1 MLDVLIVG
9 GGPVGLFLGCLLA
22 ARGLKFQVLER
33 RAEPG
38 AHSRAIGIHPPA
50 LEAFEALGIASPLL
64 AAGVRI
70 TSGLVRGERGA
81 VLGELEFGSVSA
93 RFPFILS
100 LPQQRTEQILEAE
113 LERLAPGTLQRGAEV
128 KAVQDAGPHVT
139 VTYEQRGQ
147 TQQVQARYVVGAD
160 GCRSLMRGL
169 AQIPYPGAT
178 YADKYLMGDFP
189 DTTAFGGAAVIGLHA
204 GGVLE
209 SFPLPGGLR
218 RWVARTDTLHAAPV
232 AADLT
237 ALVQQ
242 RGGLHLPHA
251 ECSMLS
257 AFEVRHHLAAQMV
270 RGRLILIGDA
280 AHEVS
285 PIGGQ
290 GMNLGWL
297 DAAALADV
305 LGNGAS
311 ATALA
316 AFGRRRK
323 RAAQIAT
330 HQAEV
335 NMFFGRPAH
344 DAAQRRRERLVR
356 GLLTSGA
363 GPLMAKAFTM
373 RWL

>member
-9 GGPVGLFLGCLLA
+9 GGPVGLFLGCLLS
-22 ARGLKFQVLER
+22 ARGLSVQILER
-33 RAEPG
+33 RAEAG

-50 LEAFEALGIASPLL
+50 LEAFEVLGIASPLL
-64 AAGVRI
+64 AAGVPI

-81 VLGELEFGSVSA
+81 VLGELDFSSVSA

-113 LERLAPGTLQRGAEV
+113 LERLAPGTLRRQAEV
-128 KAVQDAGPHVT
+128 KTVQEEGSHVT
-139 VTYEQRGQ
+139 VRYEQHGQ
-147 TQQVQARYVVGAD
+147 PHTAQARYVVGAD
-160 GCRSLMRGL
+160 GCRSLTRQL
-169 AQIPYPGAT
+169 AGIPYPGAT

-189 DTTAFGGAAVIGLHA
+189 DTTVFGQAAVIGLHA

-218 RWVARTDTLHAAPV
+218 RWVARTDSLLTDAV

-237 ALVQQ
+237 ALVHS
-242 RGGLHLPHA
+242 RGGYYLPHR

-257 AFEVRHHLAAQMV
+257 AFEVRHHLTAQMV

-297 DAAALADV
+297 DAAALADL
-305 LGNGAS
+305 LGGGAGQS
-311 ATALA
+311 ALA
-316 AFGRRRK
+316 DFGRRR
-323 RAAQIAT
+323 RRSALIAT
-330 HQAEV
+330 RQAEA
-335 NMFFGRPAH
+335 NMFFGRPARG
-344 DAAQRRRERLVR
+344 AAQQRRERLV
-356 GLLTSGA
+356 GTLLRSGA
-363 GPLMAKAFTM
+363 QPLLAKAFTM

>member
-9 GGPVGLFLGCLLA
+9 GGPVGLFLGCLLS
-22 ARGLKFQVLER
+22 ARGQRVQILER
-33 RAEPG
+33 RAEAG

-64 AAGVRI
+64 AAGVPI
-70 TSGLVRGERGA
+70 TSGLVRGEGGA
-81 VLGELEFGSVSA
+81 VLGELDFSSVSA

-128 KAVQDAGPHVT
+128 KAVQDEGSHVT
-139 VTYEQRGQ
+139 VRYEQHGQ
-147 TQQVQARYVVGAD
+147 PHTAQARYVVGAD
-160 GCRSLMRGL
+160 GCRSLTRQL
-169 AQIPYPGAT
+169 AGIPYPGTT

-189 DTTAFGGAAVIGLHA
+189 DTTVFGQAAVIGLHA

-209 SFPLPGGLR
+209 SFPLPGGFR
-218 RWVARTDTLHAAPV
+218 RWVARTDSLLTDAV

-237 ALVQQ
+237 ALVHS
-242 RGGLHLPHA
+242 RGGHYLPHH

-297 DAAALADV
+297 DAAALAEV
-305 LGNGAS
+305 LSGGAAES
-311 ATALA
+311 ALA
-316 AFGRRRK
+316 DFSRRR
-323 RAAQIAT
+323 RRSARIAT
-330 HQAEV
+330 RQAEA
-335 NMFFGRPAH
+335 NMFFGRPARE
-344 DAAQRRRERLVR
+344 AAQQRRERLVST
-356 GLLTSGA
+356 LLRSGA
-363 GPLMAKAFTM
+363 QPLLAKAFTM

>member
-22 ARGLKFQVLER
+22 ARGLSFQIVER
-33 RAEPG
+33 RAEAG

-50 LEAFEALGIASPLL
+50 LEAFGALGIASPLL
-64 AAGVRI
+64 AAGVPI

-81 VLGELEFGSVSA
+81 VLGELDFRAASA

-128 KAVQDAGPHVT
+128 KAVQDVGPHVQ
-139 VTYEQRGQ
+139 VTYQQHGQ
-147 TQQVQARYVVGAD
+147 THSAQARHVVGAD
-160 GCRSLMRGL
+160 GCRSLMREL

-189 DTTAFGGAAVIGLHA
+189 DTTVFGQAAVIGLHA

-218 RWVARTDTLHAAPV
+218 RWVARTDTLYSTPE

-237 ALVQQ
+237 ALVQE
-242 RGGLHLPHA
+242 RSGHYLPSG

-305 LGNGAS
+305 LHAGAS
-311 ATALA
+311 APHLA
-316 AFGRRRK
+316 AFERRRK
-323 RAAQIAT
+323 HSARIAT
-330 HQAEV
+330 RQAEV
-335 NMFFGRPAH
+335 NMFFGRPAG
-344 DAAQRRRERLVR
+344 AAGQRIRERLVR
-356 GLLTSGA
+356 GLLASGA

>member
-22 ARGLKFQVLER
+22 ARGLSFQVLER
-33 RAEPG
+33 RTEAG

-64 AAGVRI
+64 AAGVPI

-81 VLGELEFGSVSA
+81 VLGELDFRAASA

-100 LPQQRTEQILEAE
+100 LPQQRTEQMLEAE
-113 LERLAPGTLQRGAEV
+113 LGRLAPGTFQRGAEV
-128 KAVQDAGPHVT
+128 KAVQDAGAHVQI
-139 VTYEQRGQ
+139 TYEQRGQ
-147 TQQVQARYVVGAD
+147 THSAQARYVVGAD
-160 GCRSLMRGL
+160 GCRSPMRGL

-189 DTTAFGGAAVIGLHA
+189 DTTVFGAAAVIGLHA

-218 RWVARTDTLHAAPV
+218 RWVARTDSLHSAPE

-237 ALVQQ
+237 TLVQE
-242 RGGLHLPHA
+242 RSGHALPHA

-270 RGRLILIGDA
+270 RDRLILIGDA

-305 LGNGAS
+305 FSGGAS
-311 ATALA
+311 AATLA
-316 AFGRRRK
+316 TFQRRRL
-323 RAAQIAT
+323 RSARIAT
-330 HQAEV
+330 RQAEI
-335 NMFFGRPAH
+335 NMFFGRPAGA
-344 DAAQRRRERLVR
+344 AAQRRRERLVR
-356 GLLTSGA
+356 GLLSSGA
-363 GPLMAKAFTM
+363 EPLLAKAFTM

>member
-9 GGPVGLFLGCLLA
+9 GGPVGLFLGCLLS
-22 ARGLKFQVLER
+22 ARGQRVQILER
-33 RAEPG
+33 RAEAG

-64 AAGVRI
+64 AAGVPI
-70 TSGLVRGERGA
+70 TSGLVRGEGGA
-81 VLGELEFGSVSA
+81 VLGELDFSSVSA

-100 LPQQRTEQILEAE
+100 LPQQRTEQMLEAE
-113 LERLAPGTLQRGAEV
+113 LERLAPSTLQRQAEV
-128 KAVQDAGPHVT
+128 KAVQDEASHVT
-139 VTYEQRGQ
+139 VRYEQHGQ
-147 TQQVQARYVVGAD
+147 PHTAQARYVVGAD
-160 GCRSLMRGL
+160 GCRSLTRQL
-169 AQIPYPGAT
+169 AGIPYSGAT

-189 DTTAFGGAAVIGLHA
+189 DTTVFGQAAVIGLHA

-218 RWVARTDTLHAAPV
+218 RWVARTDSLLTGAV

-237 ALVQQ
+237 ALVCR
-242 RGGLHLPHA
+242 RGGYYLPPG

-270 RGRLILIGDA
+270 QGRLILIGDA

-305 LGNGAS
+305 LSGGTTDS
-311 ATALA
+311 ALA
-316 AFGRRRK
+316 DFGRRRQ
-323 RAAQIAT
+323 RSARIAT
-330 HQAEV
+330 RQAEA
-335 NMFFGRPAH
+335 NMFFGRPARG
-344 DAAQRRRERLVR
+344 AAQKRRERLVST
-356 GLLTSGA
+356 LLRSGA
-363 GPLMAKAFTM
+363 QSLLAKAFTM

>member
-1 MLDVLIVG
+1 MVDVLIVG

-22 ARGLKFQVLER
+22 ARGLTFQVLER
-33 RAEPG
+33 RAEAG

-50 LEAFEALGIASPLL
+50 LEAFDTLGIASPLL
-64 AAGVRI
+64 AAGVPI

-93 RFPFILS
+93 RFPYILS

-113 LERLAPGTLQRGAEV
+113 LARLAPGTVQRGAEV
-128 KAVQDAGPHVT
+128 KTVQDTGPHVA
-139 VTYEQRGQ
+139 VTYEHGRQ
-147 TQQVQARYVVGAD
+147 THSVEARYVVGAD
-160 GCRSLMRGL
+160 GCRSLLRGL

-189 DTTAFGGAAVIGLHA
+189 DTTVFGQAAVIGLHA

-218 RWVARTDTLHAAPV
+218 RWVARTDRLSPDAVPAE
-232 AADLT
+232 LT
-237 ALVQQ
+237 DTVLK
-242 RGGLHLPHA
+242 RSGLYLPPG

-305 LGNGAS
+305 LGTGAEIS
-311 ATALA
+311 GLV
-316 AFGRRRK
+316 AFERRR
-323 RAAQIAT
+323 RQSARIAT
-330 HQAEV
+330 RQAEI
-335 NMFFGRPAH
+335 NMFFGRPAGEIP
-344 DAAQRRRERLVR
+344 QRRRERLVR

-363 GPLMAKAFTM
+363 QPLLAKAFTM